1 MAQQGPVR
9 PVSQRDVAERAGVSV
24 SAVSM
29 ALSGHPRIGV
39 TTRRQIEAAAE
50 ELGYVVNT
58 AAKAL
63 RGQRSGSI
71 ALIIPNTGQHV
82 FGHPYFS
89 HLMVGVSEI
98 ANEHDATLI
107 LSTNP
112 DERHGVAAYERI
124 LRSRTA
130 DGAIIASAAAE
141 DAQVLR
147 LVDSGLPVVL
157 VGRFPR
163 VPDAVSVGIDDVEG
177 SRAATAHLL
186 REHGLRRVAHIA
198 GPLEHQTALD
208 RLAGYRRA
216 FGDLGLKSPALMVTG
231 DFGEA
236 SGRTATRALLAAGG
250 VEGLVAANDEMAY
263 GALQELRAHGLR
275 VPEDVALVGFDDFG
289 IARLV
294 TPALTTV
301 TAPAVDLGRLAA
313 QRLFSVIDQDP
324 PEVRHQSLPV
334 SLTIRDSCGCSR
346 PPTTYPL
353 RPQR

>member
-1 MAQQGPVR
+1 MASKSSGR
-9 PVSQRDVAERAGVSV
+9 PVSQRDVAEHAGVSV

-29 ALSGHPRIGV
+29 ALSGHPRIGAA
-39 TTRRQIEAAAE
+39 TRRQIEQAAE
-50 ELGYVVNT
+50 ELGYVVNS

-63 RGQRSGSI
+63 RGQRSGSV

-89 HLMVGVSEI
+89 HLMVGVSDVV
-98 ANEHDATLI
+98 NEHDASLI

-124 LRSRTA
+124 LRSRAA
-130 DGAIIASAAAE
+130 DGVIVASAAAE

-163 VPDAVSVGIDDVEG
+163 VPEAISVGLGDVEG

-186 REHGLRRVAHIA
+186 LDHGLRRVAHIA

-216 FGDLGLKSPALMVTG
+216 FSDLGLKPPALTVTG
-231 DFGEA
+231 DFSEE
-236 SGRTATRALLAAGG
+236 SGRAATRALLAAGG
-250 VEGLVAANDEMAY
+250 LEGIVAANDEMAY
-263 GALQELRAHGLR
+263 GALLELRAQGLR
-275 VPEDVALVGFDDFG
+275 VPQDIALVGYDDFG
-289 IARLV
+289 IARLP
-294 TPALTTV
+294 TPAITTV
-301 TAPAVDLGRLAA
+301 TVPAVELGRLAA
-313 QRLFSVIDQDP
+313 QRLFAVIDQQL
-324 PEVRHQSLPV
+324 PEPRHLSLPV
-334 SLTIRDSCGCSR
+334 ALTIRDSCGCSS
-346 PPTTYPL
+346 PPTD
-353 RPQR
+353 

>member
-1 MAQQGPVR
+1 MGPR
-9 PVSQRDVAERAGVSV
+9 GSARSVSQRDVARRAGVSV

-29 ALSGHPRIGV
+29 ALSGHPRIGAE
-39 TTRRQIEAAAE
+39 TRRQIEVAAE
-50 ELGYVVNT
+50 ELGYVVNS

-89 HLMVGVSEI
+89 RLMVGVSDV
-98 ANEHDATLI
+98 ANDHDSTLI

-124 LRSRTA
+124 LRSRAA
-130 DGAIIASAAAE
+130 DGAIVASAAAE
-141 DAQVLR
+141 DPQVLR

-163 VPDAVSVGIDDVEG
+163 IPDAVSVGIDDYVG
-177 SRAATAHLL
+177 SRLATTHLL
-186 REHGLRRVAHIA
+186 QGHGLRRVAHIA

-216 FGDLGLKSPALMVTG
+216 FADVGRTPPALVVTG
-231 DFGEA
+231 DFDED
-236 SGRTATRALLAAGG
+236 SGRAATKALLASGAPDGI
-250 VEGLVAANDEMAY
+250 VAANDEMAY
-263 GALQELRAHGLR
+263 GALLELRAQGLR
-275 VPEDVALVGFDDFG
+275 VPEDVALIGYDDFG
-289 IARLV
+289 IARLP

-301 TAPAVDLGRLAA
+301 TVPAVDLGRIAA
-313 QRLFSVIDQDP
+313 QRLFDVIDQAP
-324 PEVRHQSLPV
+324 TENRHQSLPV
-334 SLTIRDSCGCSR
+334 TLTIRDSCGCSN
-346 PPTTYPL
+346 
-353 RPQR
+353 Q